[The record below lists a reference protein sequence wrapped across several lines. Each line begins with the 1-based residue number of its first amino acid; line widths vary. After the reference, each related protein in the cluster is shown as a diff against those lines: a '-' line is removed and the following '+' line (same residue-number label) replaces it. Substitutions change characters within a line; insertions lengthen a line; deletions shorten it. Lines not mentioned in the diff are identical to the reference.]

1 MGTVPNVGLM
11 AQKAEEYGSHDKTFQ
26 VPTNGTVRVVDQHNT
41 VIFEHTVHT
50 NDIWRMCQVK
60 DIPIQNWV
68 QLAVN
73 RAKDTQT
80 PAVFWLDQHRAHD
93 RELIKKVTHYLQD
106 HDTSDLDIHIL
117 APDQATQFSLDRIR
131 QGLDTISVTGNVLRD
146 YLTDLFPILELG
158 TSAKMLSI
166 VPLLAGGGLFETGA
180 GTISYLTPVKEKTL
194 DSISSI
200 RQGTGATAIG
210 DGLSLGID
218 MVSSILDK
226 KRVIILLSDGIH
238 NSGLVT
244 PEQATQYAVLNNVQV
259 HTIGIG
265 SEEPVYLRDDIYG
278 DPQYAELDEQTLQD
292 IASNT
297 GGNYFKSLDEQGL
310 NEILLELNT
319 NLEYETELSTIRD
332 WFIGSAII
340 ILLIDIYII
349 YGRFRIAA

>member
-1 MGTVPNVGLM
+1 MEFGFINALFLFLLIPVLVFIYYKYNSNKKESILKFSTLKIIKKTNAKNNLIRKHIPFLLIIIVFSLIIIALANPQIVTLGSQKGVNLGIVLDGSESMAASDYEPTRLDAAKRAITSLVTKTSETNNVG
-11 AQKAEEYGSHDKTFQ
+11 
-26 VPTNGTVRVVDQHNT
+26 VV
-41 VIFEHTVHT
+41 
-50 NDIWRMCQVK
+50 
-60 DIPIQNWV
+60 
-68 QLAVN
+68 
-73 RAKDTQT
+73 
-80 PAVFWLDQHRAHD
+80 
-93 RELIKKVTHYLQD
+93 
-106 HDTSDLDIHIL
+106 
-117 APDQATQFSLDRIR
+117 
-131 QGLDTISVTGNVLRD
+131 
-146 YLTDLFPILELG
+146 
-158 TSAKMLSI
+158 
-166 VPLLAGGGLFETGA
+166 LFETGA
-180 GTISYLTPVKEKTL
+180 GTISYLTPVKQKTL

-200 RQGTGATAIG
+200 QQGTGATAIG

-238 NSGLVT
+238 NSGLVS
-244 PEQATQYAVLNNVQV
+244 PEQATQYAILNNVQV

-265 SEEPVYLRDDIYG
+265 SNEPVYLRDDIYG

-292 IASNT
+292 IASST

-349 YGRFRIAA
+349 YGKFRIAA

>member
-1 MGTVPNVGLM
+1 LDAAKRAITSLVTKTSETNNVG
-11 AQKAEEYGSHDKTFQ
+11 
-26 VPTNGTVRVVDQHNT
+26 VV
-41 VIFEHTVHT
+41 
-50 NDIWRMCQVK
+50 
-60 DIPIQNWV
+60 
-68 QLAVN
+68 
-73 RAKDTQT
+73 
-80 PAVFWLDQHRAHD
+80 
-93 RELIKKVTHYLQD
+93 
-106 HDTSDLDIHIL
+106 
-117 APDQATQFSLDRIR
+117 
-131 QGLDTISVTGNVLRD
+131 
-146 YLTDLFPILELG
+146 
-158 TSAKMLSI
+158 
-166 VPLLAGGGLFETGA
+166 LFETGA
-180 GTISYLTPVKEKTL
+180 GTISYLTPVKQKTL

-200 RQGTGATAIG
+200 QQGTGATAIG

-238 NSGLVT
+238 NSGLVS
-244 PEQATQYAVLNNVQV
+244 PEQATQYAILNNVQV

-265 SEEPVYLRDDIYG
+265 SNEPVYLRDDIYG

-292 IASNT
+292 IASST

-349 YGRFRIAA
+349 YGKFRIAA

>member
-1 MGTVPNVGLM
+1 MENEELMEFGFINALFLFLLIPVLVFIYYKYNSNKKESILKFSTLKIIKKTNAKNNLIRKHIPFLLIIIVFSLIIIALANPQIVTLGSEKGVNLGIVLDGSESMAASDYEPTRLDAAKRAITSLVTKTSETNNVG
-11 AQKAEEYGSHDKTFQ
+11 
-26 VPTNGTVRVVDQHNT
+26 VV
-41 VIFEHTVHT
+41 
-50 NDIWRMCQVK
+50 
-60 DIPIQNWV
+60 
-68 QLAVN
+68 
-73 RAKDTQT
+73 
-80 PAVFWLDQHRAHD
+80 
-93 RELIKKVTHYLQD
+93 
-106 HDTSDLDIHIL
+106 
-117 APDQATQFSLDRIR
+117 
-131 QGLDTISVTGNVLRD
+131 
-146 YLTDLFPILELG
+146 
-158 TSAKMLSI
+158 
-166 VPLLAGGGLFETGA
+166 LFETGA
-180 GTISYLTPVKEKTL
+180 GTISYLTPVKQKTL

-200 RQGTGATAIG
+200 QQGTGATAIG

-238 NSGLVT
+238 NSGLVS
-244 PEQATQYAVLNNVQV
+244 PEQATQYAILNNVQV

-265 SEEPVYLRDDIYG
+265 SNEPVYLRDDIYG

-292 IASNT
+292 IASST

-349 YGRFRIAA
+349 YGKFRIAA

>member
-1 MGTVPNVGLM
+1 MEFGFINALFLFLLIPVLVFIYYKYNSNKKESILKFSTLKIIKKTNAKNNLIRKHIPFLLVIIVFSLIIIALANPQIVTLGSEKGVNLGIVLDGSESMAASDYEPTRLDVAKRAITSLVTKTSETNNVG
-11 AQKAEEYGSHDKTFQ
+11 
-26 VPTNGTVRVVDQHNT
+26 VV
-41 VIFEHTVHT
+41 
-50 NDIWRMCQVK
+50 
-60 DIPIQNWV
+60 
-68 QLAVN
+68 
-73 RAKDTQT
+73 
-80 PAVFWLDQHRAHD
+80 
-93 RELIKKVTHYLQD
+93 
-106 HDTSDLDIHIL
+106 
-117 APDQATQFSLDRIR
+117 
-131 QGLDTISVTGNVLRD
+131 
-146 YLTDLFPILELG
+146 
-158 TSAKMLSI
+158 
-166 VPLLAGGGLFETGA
+166 LFETGA
-180 GTISYLTPVKEKTL
+180 GTISYLTPVKQKTL

-200 RQGTGATAIG
+200 QQGTGATAIG

-238 NSGLVT
+238 NSGLVS
-244 PEQATQYAVLNNVQV
+244 PEQATQYAILNNVQV

-265 SEEPVYLRDDIYG
+265 SNEPVYLRDDIYG

-292 IASNT
+292 IASST

-349 YGRFRIAA
+349 YGKFRIAA